1 MNIVKKSHVKMR
13 CAGVLSV
20 WALGALV
27 AAAQQDWLHVCTDA
41 GAGGYEAFPD
51 VCRLADGRLMAVFY
65 AGYGHVSLPN
75 ESLTNGGRISL
86 CTSADE
92 GQTWTAARTLFDGPY
107 DDRDPSVTQLRDGRL
122 ICTFFILKPTGE
134 TSYTGLGTFA
144 VTSADRGVTWDTV
157 PQQISA
163 DYYCSSPVREL
174 ADGRLILGLYKQTA
188 TEAWGAVVFSE
199 NGGTTWSAPVIIPTG
214 GLRYEAETDVI
225 ELKDGA
231 LFAALR
237 GQNHS
242 GWSVSRDRGLTWST
256 AALFGFPGH
265 CHYLHR
271 VPGDIILMAHR
282 LPATSLHV
290 SLDEG
295 QTWSTNI
302 VIDTVSGAYPSMTTL
317 KDGSTLIVYYEE
329 GTGSSV
335 RAKRFR
341 VTDAGFQ
348 WLSPAPGWP
357 AVRAYLNANG
367 GRWTNTADWADG
379 ILPGPGEI
387 ADLSLATGELMLTG
401 DVTVGEIH
409 YNPVF
414 AGETNRLTIVSD
426 TGEPVAH

>member
-1 MNIVKKSHVKMR
+1 MR
-13 CAGVLSV
+13 CAAVLSV
-20 WALGALV
+20 WALGAWV

-65 AGYGHVSLPN
+65 AGYGHISLPN
-75 ESLTNGGRISL
+75 ESLPNGGRISL

-122 ICTFFILKPTGE
+122 I
-134 TSYTGLGTFA
+134 
-144 VTSADRGVTWDTV
+144 
-157 PQQISA
+157 
-163 DYYCSSPVREL
+163 
-174 ADGRLILGLYKQTA
+174 LGLYKQTS
-188 TEAWGAVVFSE
+188 TDAWGAVTISE
-199 NGGTTWSAPVIIPTG
+199 NGGMTWSAPVIIPNG

-271 VPGDIILMAHR
+271 TPDDILVMAHR
-282 LPATSLHV
+282 LPDTSLHV

-302 VIDTVSGAYPSMTTL
+302 VVDTVTGAYPSMVTL
-317 KDGSTLIVYYEE
+317 KDSSTLIVYYEE

-341 VTDAGFQ
+341 VTPAGFQ
-348 WLSPAPGWP
+348 WLSPASGWP
-357 AVRAYLNANG
+357 TVRAYLNANG

-414 AGETNRLTIVSD
+414 SGTTNRLTILSD
-426 TGEPVAH
+426 TGAQQ